1 MEHKIVID
9 NLDTA
14 TLICPGCNRKR
25 TLLLTQYKIEKPV
38 TRIRYRCGCKETF
51 YAVLERKG
59 QTAREMNLVGTCT
72 SREEKHWSG
81 RMTVKR
87 LNAKGVTLMLNIRQK
102 IMAGNKLLLEFVLD
116 DAKQSIVKKQVV
128 VTATDGSYVSAV
140 FLSQEHFDNLG
151 PYLFF
156 NKLLG

>member
-9 NLDTA
+9 SLDTA
-14 TLICPGCNRKR
+14 TFICPRCNRKK
-25 TLLLTQYKIEKPV
+25 TLLLAQYGIEKT

-51 YAVLERKG
+51 CAVLERGGK
-59 QTAREMNLVGTCT
+59 AIREMHLMGTCT
-72 SREEKHWSG
+72 SRGEKQWSG

-87 LNAKGVTLMLNIRQK
+87 LNARGVTLMLNIRQK
-102 IMAGNKLLLEFVLD
+102 VMAGNSLLLEFVLD
-116 DAKQSIVKKQVV
+116 DAKQSIVRKQVV
-128 VTATDGSYVSAV
+128 VTATDGPYVSAV

>member
-9 NLDTA
+9 SLDTA
-14 TLICPGCNRKR
+14 TFICPCCNRKK
-25 TLLLTQYKIEKPV
+25 TLLLAQYRIEKP

-51 YAVLERKG
+51 CAVLERRGK
-59 QTAREMNLVGTCT
+59 TSREMHLMGTCT
-72 SREEKHWSG
+72 SSGEKPWSG

-87 LNAKGVTLMLNIRQK
+87 LNARGVTLMLNIRQK
-102 IMAGNKLLLEFVLD
+102 VMVGNRLLLEFVLD

-128 VTATDGSYVSAV
+128 VTATDGPSVSAV